1 VKRSHSLKEVADGG
15 QYCGQQQAREK
26 HIGEPSMGKLE
37 APREPVPPR
46 QATLRGHRLQA
57 AKAAWVILAFLVV
70 GLSVA
75 FLPVTYADY
84 RTVCSSDAE
93 CDTVFQL
100 KPQDVLALRELG
112 LSVSFYATY
121 MLATQVFLMLGF
133 WTIGAAIFW
142 RKADDWV
149 ALLFALM
156 LVTFGASSIVEP
168 YTPTNGLLSLLGTSV
183 AFLGYALFYA
193 SFFVFPDGRF
203 VPRWGRWAVA
213 VWIVYQASFSFLP
226 NDSPLQPEAWPT
238 LLLLPLVLGL
248 FGTMV
253 FAQVYRYL
261 RISEPVERQQTKW
274 VVFGLT
280 AAISLTLTATIVP
293 AEAFPTL
300 LQPGVSK
307 VLYGLSVTTVVNLSL
322 LLIPLSIG
330 VAILRYRLWDID
342 VLINRTLVYGSLT
355 VTLALVYFAGVATTE
370 AIFHAITSQERQ
382 PQVAV
387 VVSTL
392 VIAAL
397 FMPLRRRIQG
407 FIDRR
412 FYRRKYDAR
421 KTLEAF
427 SAKLRDETDL
437 DALSDDVI
445 SVVSETMQPAH
456 VSLWLRP
463 DRGPKKHGVVR
474 EPRG

>member
-1 VKRSHSLKEVADGG
+1 
-15 QYCGQQQAREK
+15 
-26 HIGEPSMGKLE
+26 
-37 APREPVPPR
+37 
-46 QATLRGHRLQA
+46 
-57 AKAAWVILAFLVV
+57 
-70 GLSVA
+70 
-75 FLPVTYADY
+75 
-84 RTVCSSDAE
+84 VCSSDAE

-121 MLATQVFLMLGF
+121 MLATQVLLMLGF
-133 WTIGAAIFW
+133 WTIGAGIFW
-142 RKADDWV
+142 RKSSDWV

-168 YTPTNGLLSLLGTSV
+168 YTPTNGLLSLLGTGV
-183 AFLGYALFYA
+183 AFLGYTLFYA

-203 VPRWGRWAVA
+203 VPRWGRWAVV

-261 RISEPVERQQTKW
+261 RVSVPVERQQTKW
-274 VVFGLT
+274 VVYGLT
-280 AAISLTLTATIVP
+280 AAISLTLAAAIVP

-307 VLYGLSVTTVVNLSL
+307 VLYGMSVTTVVNLSL

-355 VTLALVYFAGVATTE
+355 VTLALVYFAGVAMTE
-370 AIFHAITSQERQ
+370 AIFRALTDQEQQ
-382 PQVAV
+382 PQVVA

-421 KTLEAF
+421 ETLEAF
-427 SAKLRDETDL
+427 SAKLSRETDL

-445 SVVSETMQPAH
+445 SVVRETMQPAH

-474 EPRG
+474 DPRG